1 MEVPSNDNEVPYK
14 AADIPQ
20 RYTNKPQD
28 VLILARRQVSQDI
41 KDIIACEQPVTI
53 GHIRKR
59 ILHIYGQSR
68 TTDRL
73 QHLLE
78 RALESCYVDPL
89 SVPGNATYWASASAA
104 SGYDK
109 YRKASGRDIE
119 DIPLVEIR
127 NATLLALRQQLSLS
141 VSDLLSQ
148 ISRLFGFQRRTP
160 KTIQL
165 ITRAI
170 EVLEQ
175 EGLAS
180 RVGDTVTYQ
189 SH

>member
-1 MEVPSNDNEVPYK
+1 MIVVVDSYGK
-14 AADIPQ
+14 ISIG
-20 RYTNKPQD
+20 TK
-28 VLILARRQVSQDI
+28 SQTTCSSWI
-41 KDIIACEQPVTI
+41 EFKHTRSGIRNLY
-53 GHIRKR
+53 RKR

-68 TTDRL
+68 TTERL

-78 RALESCYVDPL
+78 RALASCYVDPL

-180 RVGDTVTYQ
+180 RVGDTVIYQ